1 MYIIL
6 LIVASSGFLASSS
19 SLLRSTRSTPEFCPV
34 IHAKGAE
41 ECAGKVS
48 ECWSPGLM
56 DLDCDNGASPCCFD
70 GCVNVCSDGPLKCRT
85 EYKQKFENVTKEMCQ
100 PEEQPPVCTTVV
112 KEDCHNECKDV
123 EKLVPTIIEEDVC
136 ETVNEPVC
144 EVVET
149 ESCTTP
155 GNAIFSLDV

>member
-34 IHAKGAE
+34 IHAKAAE

-85 EYKQKFENVTKEMCQ
+85 EYK
-100 PEEQPPVCTTVV
+100 
-112 KEDCHNECKDV
+112 HV